1 MEEKNKY
8 INIVTIGGGTGTY
21 NVLTGLKKYVHYNLA
36 AIVTMSDSGGSSW
49 VLRDEFGELPAG
61 DIRRA
66 VVALSR
72 KDKWTRDLL
81 NFRIQGNEDSDLVGH
96 PLGNLL
102 LMAASQA
109 MDGDFEKW
117 LEKICQM
124 FQVKGKIFPVTLED
138 THLWVILQDG
148 QEILGEKNIDTPL
161 HDGNILIREA
171 FLSPKAP
178 LNPKAA
184 RAISYADVIIIG
196 PGDLYTSIIPNLL
209 ADGMREILQETKRK
223 KEEKWEDFKIIY
235 LCNIMTKYGETT
247 HFGVQD
253 FVQTLEKYLW
263 ENIIDFVVVNNGY
276 ISDEKVEK
284 YFREDQKKPVKL
296 KETDEEF
303 FASRKYTV
311 IEEDILHTTDLVRH
325 SPKKIAD
332 VVRDIIG
339 GWVK

>member
-1 MEEKNKY
+1 MEERNK
-8 INIVTIGGGTGTY
+8 ITNIVTIGWGTGTY
-21 NVLTGLKKYVHYNLA
+21 NVLTGLKKYAQYNLA
-36 AIVTMSDSGGSSW
+36 AIVTMSDSGWSSG

-66 VVALSR
+66 VAALSR

-81 NFRIQGNEDSDLVGH
+81 NFRIQWDESSDLVGH

-138 THLWVILQDG
+138 THLGVVLQNG
-148 QEILGEKNIDTPL
+148 QTIIGEKDIDIPI
-161 HDGNILIREA
+161 HDGNIPIMEA
-171 FLSPKAP
+171 FLTQNAP

-196 PGDLYTSIIPNLL
+196 PGDLYTSIVPNLL
-209 ADGMREILQETKRK
+209 VDGMRDILQETKQK
-223 KEEKWEDFKIIY
+223 KAEKWEDFKIIY
-235 LCNIMTKYGETT
+235 LCNIMTKYWETT
-247 HFGVQD
+247 HFGVKD

-263 ENIIDFVVVNNGY
+263 KDVIDFIVVNNGY

-284 YFREDQKKPVKL
+284 YFHEDKKKPVKL
-296 KETDEEF
+296 KESDTEF
-303 FASRKYTV
+303 FTSRVYTI

-332 VVRDIIG
+332 VLRDIIG